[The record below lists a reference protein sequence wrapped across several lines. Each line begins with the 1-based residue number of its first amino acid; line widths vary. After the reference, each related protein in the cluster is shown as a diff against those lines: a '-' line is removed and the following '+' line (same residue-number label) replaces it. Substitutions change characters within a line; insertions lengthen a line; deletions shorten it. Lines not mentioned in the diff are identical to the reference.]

1 MGVTF
6 GKRVVGEEAHAEAV
20 KKAAGGAEVF
30 GKRVL
35 GSIPEPNVELIAKR
49 NSEFGPRTTAFAKG
63 SDTEGKDSV
72 ISVEEIENVLT
83 ENPTFFDS
91 LYENELALPSG
102 PRKAALQIFALVE
115 QGIKGAGRK
124 HVLDEISA
132 LLGNTHITNQLKGAH
147 VEAQQEQLRAQEQ
160 RNEENK
166 LLRDAPRVKALKE
179 RNENVEAVRAAAKR
193 SESGKDDGLVSSDTQ
208 HQIDKIVGEKKIAE
222 PTEEE
227 TRRALPDGV
236 AAPAQGEGLSP
247 DRKKVEKVQPESQA
261 RTKRAVGE
269 GEGAGEGS
277 GKGEG
282 ETSDSTRT
290 RKPLTKKQK
299 AARRKA
305 AKARRA
311 AAKK

>member
-35 GSIPEPNVELIAKR
+35 GSIPEANSELVAKR

-102 PRKAALQIFALVE
+102 PRKAALQVFALVE

-147 VEAQQEQLRAQEQ
+147 VEAQQEQLRQQEQ

-166 LLRDAPRVKALKE
+166 LLRDAPRARALRQ
-179 RNENVEAVRAAAKR
+179 RNEDIQEVRSAARR
-193 SESGKDDGLVSSDTQ
+193 SKEGEDDGLVSSDTQ
-208 HQIDKIVGEKKIAE
+208 HQIDKLVGEKKIPE
-222 PTEEE
+222 PTEEDL
-227 TRRALPDGV
+227 RRALPEGV
-236 AAPAQGEGLSP
+236 AAPAQGEGLAA
-247 DRKKVEKVQPESQA
+247 DRKENEKVQPETQA
-261 RTKRAVGE
+261 RTKR
-269 GEGAGEGS
+269 
-277 GKGEG
+277 
-282 ETSDSTRT
+282 
-290 RKPLTKKQK
+290 TKSKK
-299 AARRKA
+299 SRRK
-305 AKARRA
+305 K
-311 AAKK
+311 